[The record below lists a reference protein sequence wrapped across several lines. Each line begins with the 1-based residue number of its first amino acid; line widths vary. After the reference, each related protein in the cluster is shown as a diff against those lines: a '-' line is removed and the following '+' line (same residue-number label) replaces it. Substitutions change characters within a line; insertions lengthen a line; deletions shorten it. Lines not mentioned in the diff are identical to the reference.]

1 MSNSIKYDNTE
12 ILTSSYI
19 PRFVKHESAT
29 ERELSFLSLAR
40 DDGSV
45 LINDRRGMKTIQ
57 LQGILTATTQ
67 ALLEVAIDSFKE
79 LFSRQQKNLDLSWGG
94 STRRYVATCKS
105 HDFNRDHF
113 HLKFVPWTAEFVVFS
128 GVGKDTTITAE
139 KNAVSVNANPYAW
152 KSTFAGTARPK
163 PLITLLFGAGHTAPR
178 GIELKNTDN
187 DQRIVYN
194 KQSGVLVNGDSII
207 FDLEEKK
214 LTRGGTEEGF
224 YGLFPEMIV
233 GENNLKIK
241 IGDIIDQQSTP
252 PASPT
257 ESVLIYEV
265 AGVGKILASESFVI
279 PYKDKTYKNIYL
291 YMKKNGTPP
300 NPLSVRIETDD
311 GGEPSG
317 DLVSVNSYGTISEGI
332 VSTSWGWCLCSLT
345 ADIELEANTPYWI
358 VLEMADGASGNS
370 FEVSLLSKNYLKGN
384 SATLNPAT
392 GIWANDPTR
401 NLGFRLN
408 YGGASDGS
416 LGAITLDVDYYKRY
430 L

>member
-12 ILTSSYI
+12 ILTTAYGT
-19 PRFVKHESAT
+19 RFAKHESAT
-29 ERELSFLSLAR
+29 ERELNFLSLAR
-40 DDGSV
+40 DDGAV
-45 LINDRRGMKTIQ
+45 LVSDKRGVKTIF
-57 LQGILTATTQ
+57 LEGVLTATDKDT
-67 ALLEVAIDSFKE
+67 LDSAIDSFKE
-79 LFSRQQKNLDLSWGG
+79 LFSRQNKNLDISWNS
-94 STRRYVATCKS
+94 STRRYVANCVN
-105 HDFNRDHF
+105 HNFNREHF
-113 HLKFVPWTAEFVVFS
+113 NLNFVPWTAEFVVFS

-139 KNAVSVNANPYAW
+139 KNAVSVNDNPYAW
-152 KSTFAGTARPK
+152 KSTFAGSAEPK

-187 DQRIVYN
+187 DQRLVYN
-194 KQSGVLVNGDSII
+194 KQSGVLVNGDSIV

-214 LTRGGTEEGF
+214 VTRGGAEEGF

-233 GENNLKIK
+233 GDNNLQIK
-241 IGDIIDQQSTP
+241 IGNIIDQESTP

-265 AGVGKILASESFVI
+265 AGVGKILASESFVV
-279 PYKDKTYKNIYL
+279 PYKDKTYRNIYL
-291 YMKKNGTPP
+291 YIKKNGTPP

-317 DLVSVNSYGTISEGI
+317 SLVSVNAYGTISEGI
-332 VSTSWGWCLCSLT
+332 VSTSWGWCLCTLN

-370 FEVSLLSKNYLKGN
+370 FEISSFSKNYLKGN
-384 SATLNPAT
+384 NAVLNPAT
-392 GIWANDPTR
+392 SLWVDYPTK

-416 LGAITLDVDYYKRY
+416 LGTITLDVDYYKRY

>member
-128 GVGKDTTITAE
+128 GVGEDLTETVI
-139 KNAVSVNANPYAW
+139 VNEETFSANYKTKA
-152 KSTFAGTARPK
+152 
-163 PLITLLFGAGHTAPR
+163 ITLLGSAEPKIRFDIDINDVVGIVR
-178 GIELKNTDN
+178 GVELKNTDN
-187 DQRIVYN
+187 GERIVVT
-194 KQSGVLVNGDSII
+194 QSSSLHEANIEFDTRLKTAKINGVEVAYYGI
-207 FDLEEKK
+207 FPNFVV
-214 LTRGGTEEGF
+214 GT
-224 YGLFPEMIV
+224 
-233 GENNLKIK
+233 NNIQITL
-241 IGDIIDQQSTP
+241 GSIIDQQF
-252 PASPT
+252 APT
-257 ESVLIYEV
+257 GNDSNNSVL
-265 AGVGKILASESFVI
+265 AGTKLAQGFMVPYTDITYRSIFLELSYTGDPSVG
-279 PYKDKTYKNIYL
+279 
-291 YMKKNGTPP
+291 
-300 NPLSVRIETDD
+300 LSVRIETDNA
-311 GGEPSG
+311 GEPSG
-317 DLVSVNSYGTISEGI
+317 TLVDANAKGVISKAEMASGTSPAWYEITFDNFFQLMS
-332 VSTSWGWCLCSLT
+332 
-345 ADIELEANTPYWI
+345 NTRYWI
-358 VLEMADGASGNS
+358 VLEPFAPGLDSDNRY
-370 FEVSLLSKNYLKGN
+370 NWYLRRGVNATYKKGDL
-384 SATLNPAT
+384 ATWAT
-392 GIWANDPTR
+392 GIGWLTNSNEDHKFK
-401 NLGFRLN
+401 LC
-408 YGGASDGS
+408 YGGVFEGFNHKYS
-416 LGAITLDVDYYKRY
+416 INQVKRY